1 METNTMEKIAVPSTL
16 TSVIL
21 TFAQTLDPSAHILD
35 SSICVPT
42 PYADAI
48 KTFIEAI
55 RST

>member
-42 PYADAI
+42 PYPDAI